1 MNEEMIVEAVKVLKD
16 LMIEAGDSDIT
27 LEDETGEYV
36 VRVLG
41 DGIQLCKDTEDG
53 YKSEMFLKWE

>member
-1 MNEEMIVEAVKVLKD
+1 MNEAQVVEAVKVLKA

-41 DGIQLCKDTEDG
+41 DGIQLCKDTENG
-53 YKSEMFLKWE
+53 YEAEMFLKWE